1 MSEVG
6 VSRTGSA
13 DRVFAPL
20 TVALLLIIGLI
31 GFAGS
36 LLLGAY
42 APDLNSGRNA
52 GSHALSNAATGY
64 AGIVELARAT
74 GRHPRVLRAEDGW
87 KTEDLVI
94 ATPEHGAVA
103 MGKFMAARRGRA
115 TLIVLPKWATIAD
128 DQTSGWVDVGGLL
141 PAFDPAGVLAPAT
154 VLKVTRRPSGARP
167 LHPVRWAPS
176 SLAVSAPRPLRA
188 VTSAALIPL
197 ITDDVGRIVLGQIRR
212 TSTYVLTDPDLLN
225 NHGIRRLD
233 HARAA
238 LDLLDFVNST
248 GARGIAFD
256 VTLNGLGLARS
267 PLKLAFEPPFLA
279 MTLAIVAALALV
291 GWQALVRFGAARPR
305 TRAIAFGKTAL
316 IDNSAMIVRK
326 AGREGM
332 LGGRYA
338 VVIRERARTIFGVPV
353 GLTDDEADR
362 YLDNLGGTTRF
373 STLVADAGNAEH
385 RADMLAAAQA
395 LYRWQQ
401 EKTQ

>member
-6 VSRTGSA
+6 SSRAGGA
-13 DRVFAPL
+13 DRVFSPL
-20 TVALLLIIGLI
+20 TVALLLIIGVI

-36 LLLGAY
+36 LVLGAY
-42 APDLNSGRNA
+42 APDLNAGRNA
-52 GSHALSNAATGY
+52 GAHALSNAATGY

-74 GRHPRVLRAEDGW
+74 GRYPRVLRAERGW
-87 KTEDLVI
+87 KTEDLVV
-94 ATPEHGAVA
+94 ATPEHGAVD

-128 DQTSGWVDVGGLL
+128 DKTGGWVDVRGLL

-154 VLKVTRRPSGARP
+154 VMSVTRRPSGGRA
-167 LHPVRWAPS
+167 LQAVRWAPA
-176 SLAVSAPRPLRA
+176 SLAVSAPRPLQ
-188 VTSAALIPL
+188 VVSSAALMPL
-197 ITDDVGRIVLGQIRR
+197 MTDDMGRIVLGQVRD
-212 TSTYVLTDPDLLN
+212 TNTYILSDPDLLN

-238 LDLLDFVNST
+238 LELLDFVNAT

-256 VTLNGLGLARS
+256 VTLNGLGKARS

-305 TRAIAFGKTAL
+305 TRAIAFGKAAL

-338 VVIRERARTIFGVPV
+338 ALIRERARTIFGVPAR
-353 GLTDDEADR
+353 LTDEEADR

-373 STLVADAGNAEH
+373 STLIADAGRAEH
-385 RADMLAAAQA
+385 RTDMLAAAQA